1 MTWQQRFSA
10 VVCVGVLALAWP
22 SFPGVVW
29 CQEASDAEQ
38 AATESSD
45 AELHLALRKQL
56 QGQMQRGSKM
66 DVLGLRSIGDQLRE
80 LANRSEDI
88 TVALTAREDA
98 SVVDRALTRLL
109 IQKSRLAFSDEEQQ
123 ATLKE
128 AREFIERAQTLCAK
142 RIEMLHR
149 ELEQSVTEADEEE
162 QAKWKKTLAAA
173 QPSQGLIWEETADAY
188 TAGMDQRQEA
198 LGDAKSAYE
207 KVYQQHRTA
216 LVGVYA
222 QLYGGRV
229 AGKLKEYEESMAAFE
244 SLLRLPDKPIALET
258 VKLKA
263 AILLADCR
271 LEQEEVDLSGEA
283 SRLRKHLRGLS
294 PALQNSS
301 DARGLRKRIM
311 TIESRLAEVAA
322 VTEQPELPAVD
333 ISTDE
338 EDDELSPEDQRKNAE
353 YQLASAKVKEAI
365 ARYQTASTLVQTVKL
380 RLKDPAGEDD
390 DAPEGQDEDA
400 LEKAEAAVQEAI
412 VKSIEACGKMLELGD
427 PGTGQRPTA
436 LPLYYLSYF
445 HFTSGDYVTT
455 LLYAEDLAR
464 NQPKTQVAPKA
475 AQIAAASYLQLRKQ
489 TLNAAEKNQFL
500 RQFVAI
506 QAHTIKTW
514 PQSKEAEKAT
524 AMLQQIKAAQEAA
537 QAIPQEQPPS

>member
-1 MTWQQRFSA
+1 M
-10 VVCVGVLALAWP
+10 LA
-22 SFPGVVW
+22 G
-29 CQEASDAEQ
+29 E
-38 AATESSD
+38 
-45 AELHLALRKQL
+45 RQL
-56 QGQMQRGSKM
+56 D
-66 DVLGLRSIGDQLRE
+66 DV
-80 LANRSEDI
+80 
-88 TVALTAREDA
+88 
-98 SVVDRALTRLL
+98 RA
-109 IQKSRLAFSDEEQQ
+109 
-123 ATLKE
+123 
-128 AREFIERAQTLCAK
+128 
-142 RIEMLHR
+142 
-149 ELEQSVTEADEEE
+149 
-162 QAKWKKTLAAA
+162 
-173 QPSQGLIWEETADAY
+173 Y
-188 TAGMDQRQEA
+188 
-198 LGDAKSAYE
+198 
-207 KVYQQHRTA
+207 
-216 LVGVYA
+216 
-222 QLYGGRV
+222 
-229 AGKLKEYEESMAAFE
+229 
-244 SLLRLPDKPIALET
+244 
-258 VKLKA
+258 
-263 AILLADCR
+263 
-271 LEQEEVDLSGEA
+271 
-283 SRLRKHLRGLS
+283 
-294 PALQNSS
+294 
-301 DARGLRKRIM
+301 
-311 TIESRLAEVAA
+311 LAEVSKRLDAL
-322 VTEQPELPAVD
+322 EIFFELVPPGGD
-333 ISTDE
+333 DTDE